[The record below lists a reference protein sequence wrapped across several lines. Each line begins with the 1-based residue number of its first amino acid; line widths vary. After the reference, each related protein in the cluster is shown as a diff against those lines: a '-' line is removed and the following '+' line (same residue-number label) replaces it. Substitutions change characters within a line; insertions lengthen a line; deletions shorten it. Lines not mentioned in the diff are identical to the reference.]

1 MVFRRSM
8 SLQTKFILG
17 LAVFA
22 LSLGLFFGG
31 TLFFHLRSVMLQEV
45 SDKSN
50 LILAQA
56 DAVQDYVRRDLRP
69 AMFEVLPPDRFII
82 SAMSS
87 SYISRHIMERL
98 NVKDTHYYYRR
109 VALNARNPESIPT
122 SFERGII
129 SQFRIN
135 HALKRWEGDV
145 TIRGEKYHLT
155 ARPVIYEQSC
165 MRCHGEPE
173 NAPTELLTRYG
184 NERGFGYPVGEV
196 SGLVVAGFPVRHT
209 ISQLKDITFGYLV
222 MYLIAVVLFF
232 AMVSVYFNKLVVHN
246 LHNLTSIFRRHFS
259 GPEERSIIERLGSH
273 DEISGL
279 VGGMEELAGHLN
291 RTKKELEKYALN
303 LEEMVVERTLELQ
316 QEVLRHRS
324 DVNLFVNLLQGLNQ
338 SGSRPEM
345 VAHAVEQ
352 IGRRFS
358 AERVVYYC
366 TVVSHQV
373 VTWPAEEACEDIPAF
388 WQQLMKDDDVRI
400 EPCAAYVPV
409 KSQDCA
415 WGLLGIHWPEGKK
428 PDKITKEVM
437 LALGQQLGIALENIH
452 AINNLTHQ
460 KDMLQSV
467 FEGISNPLILL
478 DAGGGIL
485 MANKWADVLIE
496 KGTSGGE
503 LRRALKETLGL
514 DKANEEGIIRRILQD
529 GTPWEQSL
537 QLVDGR
543 SFWTSIYPIAI
554 YRPEPDCVVLY
565 ARENTREKRMLA
577 RLQLAEKLSAVGQLA
592 AGLAHE
598 INNPLGVIQC
608 YTDILMAD
616 TADEQTCSDLE
627 VIARHTRQ
635 AQGIVQNLLNFARP
649 KASVDATSSLNAVIT
664 NIADVFRLQA
674 AGKSARLELDLC
686 KGLPDVQGDAA
697 SLEQILTNLWLNAFD
712 AVPTGSGRIRITTG
726 LVKGSAEVLLQVA
739 DNGPG
744 IPEEHLESIF
754 DPFFTTKDVGR
765 GSGLGLA
772 VVYGLTGELG
782 ARIEVENRGGAV
794 FSIYLP
800 TTRKPRQEKSR
811 ADKCV
816 HTDR

>member
-1 MVFRRSM
+1 MLFRRSM

-45 SDKSN
+45 SDKAN

-98 NVKDTHYYYRR
+98 NVEDTHYYYRR

-122 SFERGII
+122 PFERGII
-129 SQFRIN
+129 SQFRSN
-135 HALKRWEGDV
+135 QALKRWEGDV

-155 ARPVIYEQSC
+155 ARPVVYEQSC
-165 MRCHGEPE
+165 MRCHGEPR
-173 NAPTELLTRYG
+173 NAPTELLSRYG
-184 NERGFGYPVGEV
+184 RERGFGYPVGRV
-196 SGLVVAGFPVRHT
+196 SGLVIAGFPVRHT

-345 VAHAVEQ
+345 VSHAVEQ
-352 IGRRFS
+352 IGRRFA
-358 AERVVYYC
+358 AERVIYYC

-373 VTWPAEEACEDIPAF
+373 VTWPEEDSCEAIPSF
-388 WQQLMKDDDVRI
+388 WQQLMKDNDVRI
-400 EPCAAYVPV
+400 DPCAAYVPV

-428 PDKITKEVM
+428 PDKITKEVL

-467 FEGISNPLILL
+467 FEGISNPLMLL

-485 MANKWADVLIE
+485 MANKWAEVLTE
-496 KGTSGGE
+496 NGDSGTQ
-503 LRRALKETLGL
+503 LRRALKKALGL
-514 DKANEEGIIRRILQD
+514 GNTDDDIIRRVLQNRS
-529 GTPWEQSL
+529 PWEQSL

-565 ARENTREKRMLA
+565 ARENTHEKRMLA

-608 YTDILMAD
+608 YTDILTAD
-616 TADEQTCSDLE
+616 TADEQTRSDLE

-649 KASVDATSSLNAVIT
+649 KASVDTTCNVNAVVT

-674 AGKSARLELDLC
+674 AGKSARLVLDLC
-686 KGLPDVQGDAA
+686 DSLPDVRGDAA

-712 AVPTGSGRIRITTG
+712 AVPDGGGRIRITTDFIED
-726 LVKGSAEVLLQVA
+726 SAEVLLRVA

-744 IPEEHLESIF
+744 IPEAHLESIF

-765 GSGLGLA
+765 GCGLGLA

-800 TTRKPRQEKSR
+800 TTPKHRQEKNR
-811 ADKCV
+811 ADKRV
-816 HTDR
+816 HSDR